1 MFCFMFTPDILMD
14 NQSNRKYQID
24 GDLHINSVHRNDSGY
39 YSCAWNQP
47 GKLNHHAEIS
57 NIIKLQ
63 TICK

>member
-1 MFCFMFTPDILMD
+1 MD